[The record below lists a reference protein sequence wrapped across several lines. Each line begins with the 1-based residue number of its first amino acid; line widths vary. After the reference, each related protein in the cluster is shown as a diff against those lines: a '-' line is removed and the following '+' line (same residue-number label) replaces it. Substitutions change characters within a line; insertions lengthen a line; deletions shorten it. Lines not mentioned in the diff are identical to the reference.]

1 MRPRTCDRAR
11 SAYTLAARTHSNAR
25 ARRLA
30 CLHARTR
37 TLCGTECEALEWRG
51 AYARLYYNSPRHPR
65 SVLRTEALLYAV
77 YVEGWIFER
86 TRLRAA
92 LPFRFGALVALAC
105 AFSWEQV
112 LFLIRC
118 LLLVLAVQYARAG
131 IQATNMWL
139 VCLALSGDV
148 CS

>member
-1 MRPRTCDRAR
+1 
-11 SAYTLAARTHSNAR
+11 
-25 ARRLA
+25 
-30 CLHARTR
+30 
-37 TLCGTECEALEWRG
+37 
-51 AYARLYYNSPRHPR
+51 
-65 SVLRTEALLYAV
+65 VLRTEALLYAV

-92 LPFRFGALVALAC
+92 LPFRFGALVAFAKLRVPLGRNR
-105 AFSWEQV
+105 FP
-112 LFLIRC
+112 FLIRC

-131 IQATNMWL
+131 IQAANMWL

>member
-1 MRPRTCDRAR
+1 MCARA
-11 SAYTLAARTHSNAR
+11 APNAR
-25 ARRLA
+25 L
-30 CLHARTR
+30 LNGEQR
-37 TLCGTECEALEWRG
+37 TLGST
-51 AYARLYYNSPRHPR
+51 YNSPRHPR

-92 LPFRFGALVALAC
+92 LPFRFGALVAFATLR
-105 AFSWEQV
+105 V
-112 LFLIRC
+112 PFLIRC

-131 IQATNMWL
+131 IQAANMWL
-139 VCLALSGDV
+139 ACLAPSGDV